1 MANYMDMNGKS
12 PVTRNLT
19 NFEGGMGTL
28 PRGDIKYFRCPDNYI
43 YIYHTDTLVVIP
55 TYPESIQDSM
65 GTNFQATEI
74 LSRPAP
80 IQTYVSSG
88 PRTVQIQL
96 NLHRDM
102 MFQITRAFQYN
113 GFDDKV
119 RLNDTNDTASDL
131 DYIDRLVC
139 ELQAIAVPK
148 YEDTTKMINV
158 GYEKRVDGYGTEYY
172 VKISGHGGYADYGKD
187 IVCAAVSGIVTA
199 AVQQL
204 LCYYGED
211 DIKQFDFK
219 LSEGDGWIKAVIENL
234 DPAAGRAHGVFDTLL
249 TGIEMISEQY
259 PHNVAI
265 SRL

>member
-1 MANYMDMNGKS
+1 MANYENISGKS

-19 NFEGGMGTL
+19 NLEGDIGAVH
-28 PRGDIKYFRCPDNYI
+28 RGDIKYFRCPDNYI
-43 YIYHTDTLVVIP
+43 YIYHTDVLVVIP

-65 GTNFQATEI
+65 GTNYQSTEI

-88 PRTVQIQL
+88 PRTVQITL

-102 MFQITRAFQYN
+102 MFQITRAYQYN

-148 YEDTTKMINV
+148 YEDTTKMINPPMV
-158 GYEKRVDGYGTEYY
+158 
-172 VKISGHGGYADYGKD
+172 
-187 IVCAAVSGIVTA
+187 AARFGNDVFIKGVVSGGVNVT
-199 AVQQL
+199 
-204 LCYYGED
+204 YGGVILKTNKYSNV
-211 DIKQFDFK
+211 DISFTITELTPYSAEQINAIGSYRGVSKK
-219 LSEGDGWIKAVIENL
+219 LERKIY
-234 DPAAGRAHGVFDTLL
+234 T
-249 TGIEMISEQY
+249 
-259 PHNVAI
+259 
-265 SRL
+265 SR